1 MKQHSIPSKIPKR
14 ILPKPTALQN
24 YSIFGSCSK
33 NGFWFCFPPTIPQ
46 WQLMRKEPT
55 SCKDVWTRNL
65 IRKERGNA
73 SRSQKWCSI
82 CYILHKN
89 CAKMFFFP
97 VFSFLIVKIC
107 SWWVFPCRRQ
117 QSRDFHAP
125 IPHMGPEQ
133 SWVPYIYTY
142 HIDIDIF
149 KTQTEKFL
157 GFFPF
162 IKWVNQF
169 FFCCCF

>member
-89 CAKMFFFP
+89 CAKMFF
-97 VFSFLIVKIC
+97 SC
-107 SWWVFPCRRQ
+107 
-117 QSRDFHAP
+117 
-125 IPHMGPEQ
+125 
-133 SWVPYIYTY
+133 
-142 HIDIDIF
+142 
-149 KTQTEKFL
+149 
-157 GFFPF
+157 
-162 IKWVNQF
+162 F
-169 FFCCCF
+169 FFFDCKNLLLVGFPLSSSAKQGFSCPHTTHGARAELSAIYLYISYRYRYI